1 MRAVGI
7 AFKNFRSGNLLRAIL
22 ESLNELL
29 SYADFGRQSQILKAL
44 SERRGNRFQKFSA
57 RIFLHAMIQLPRFQK
72 NKLHSYVKGA
82 PIPFLKALN
91 ERRGNRV
98 QNFRR
103 GEFFRSILEFLN

>member
-1 MRAVGI
+1 MRAVGV
-7 AFKNFRSGNLLRAIL
+7 ASKKLRRENCVHSII
-22 ESLNELL
+22 EFVNKLL
-29 SYADFGRQSQILKAL
+29 SYAEGAPSPILEAL
-44 SERRGNRFQKFSA
+44 SDRRGNRFQKFSA

-98 QNFRR
+98 QHFRR